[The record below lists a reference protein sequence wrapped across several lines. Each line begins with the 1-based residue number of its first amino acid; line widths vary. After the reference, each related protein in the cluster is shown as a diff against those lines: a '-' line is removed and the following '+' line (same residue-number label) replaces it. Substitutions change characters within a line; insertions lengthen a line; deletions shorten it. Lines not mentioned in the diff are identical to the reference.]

1 MTARSLGF
9 RWIPFDGEWIFDEPG
24 RFGVK
29 DDSSVSSIQ
38 MSVLISIDLRSPDRS
53 YDPESLS
60 DLATRIESVQAG
72 DPWPA
77 NIMGGVDGVVYFS
90 QGVVLVA
97 SSVGEDSAL
106 LIEPDEF
113 TRVIRTVHSVFAG
126 PDFRNPNATFEDI
139 SFNVLSEGQEAIDEY
154 TRRGGE
160 TTRWEF
166 DPKKCTFTYEGQPE
180 DFEYPNPI
188 PPGYQELCE

>member
-1 MTARSLGF
+1 MTVRSLGF
-9 RWIPFDGEWIFDEPG
+9 RWIPFDGKWIFDEPG

-29 DDSSVSSIQ
+29 DDASVSSIQ

-53 YDPESLS
+53 YDPEALL
-60 DLATRIESVQAG
+60 DLATRIESIQAG

-77 NIMGGVDGVVYFS
+77 NIMGGVDSEVYFS
-90 QGVVLVA
+90 QDVVLVV
-97 SSVGEDSAL
+97 SSVDEESAL

-113 TRVIRTVHSVFAG
+113 TRVLRAFHAVFVG
-126 PDFRNPNATFEDI
+126 PDFRNPDATLADI
-139 SFNVLSEGQEAIDEY
+139 SFNVITEGQDAIADY
-154 TRRGGE
+154 QRRGGE

-166 DPKKCTFTYEGQPE
+166 DPKKCTFTYEGQPA